1 MLEKNGKMLENK
13 FILITTTIGCLYVCM
28 YLNFKRMKN
37 QIKTNLD
44 QFIKQNNLTKKSNRV
59 INPESLLK
67 KIQMANK
74 FTINNINAG
83 RVTKKEIE
91 ELNKAYKDIMNNYL

>member
-1 MLEKNGKMLENK
+1 
-13 FILITTTIGCLYVCM
+13 
-28 YLNFKRMKN
+28 MKK

-83 RVTKKEIE
+83 RITKKEIE
-91 ELNKAYKDIMNNYL
+91 DLDKAYKDIMNNYL

>member
-1 MLEKNGKMLENK
+1 MSVILNK
-13 FILITTTIGCLYVCM
+13 
-28 YLNFKRMKN
+28 YLNFIKMKK

-83 RVTKKEIE
+83 RITKKEIE
-91 ELNKAYKDIMNNYL
+91 DLDKAYKDIMNNYL

>member
-1 MLEKNGKMLENK
+1 MQ
-13 FILITTTIGCLYVCM
+13 
-28 YLNFKRMKN
+28 N
-37 QIKTNLD
+37 QNKTNLD
-44 QFIKQNNLTKKSNRV
+44 RFIKQNNLTKKSNRV

-74 FTINNINAG
+74 FTINNINAI